1 MISLC
6 ELYDMIVLNAS
17 VLMLTNIIIN
27 NEYFENKGFSII
39 VCEVMSILNNTQL
52 HNYSNI
58 DIV

>member
-6 ELYDMIVLNAS
+6 ELYDFIVLNAS

>member
-27 NEYFENKGFSII
+27 NEYFENKGFTII

-52 HNYSNI
+52 HYYSNI